1 MNWADWTI
9 VAIVGVSALLSLWR
23 GFIKEAM
30 SLAIWVAAFI
40 VSMMFGESLAFMLTD
55 TISTPSLRRVVA
67 MALLFVGTLL
77 VGGLLNFLIG
87 QLVRISG
94 LSGTDRLLGMVFGIA
109 RGVIVVVAILMF
121 LPPMLHVDQD
131 PWWQSSTLIPHFQV
145 LEGWSKQMGSDVVG
159 WLRSFIS

>member
-23 GFIKEAM
+23 GFIKEAL
-30 SLAIWVAAFI
+30 SLVIWVAAFI
-40 VSMMFGESLAFMLTD
+40 VSTMFSDSLAFMLSDIIT
-55 TISTPSLRRVVA
+55 TPSLRRIVA
-67 MALLFVGTLL
+67 MALLFAGTLM

-87 QLVRISG
+87 QLVKMSG

-109 RGVIVVVAILMF
+109 RGVIVVVVILMF
-121 LPPMLHVDQD
+121 LPPILHVDQD
-131 PWWQSSTLIPHFQV
+131 PWWQSSSLIPHFQV
-145 LEGWSKQMGSDVVG
+145 LEGWSKQTGAEVVG

>member
-23 GFIKEAM
+23 GFIKEAL

-40 VSMMFGESLAFMLTD
+40 VSMMFGESLAYMLSD
-55 TISTPSLRRVVA
+55 TISTPSLRRIVA

-87 QLVRISG
+87 QLVKMSG
-94 LSGTDRLLGMVFGIA
+94 LSGTDRLLGMIFGIA
-109 RGVIVVVAILMF
+109 RGVIVVVMILMF
-121 LPPMLHVDQD
+121 LPPMLHVDKD
-131 PWWQSSTLIPHFQV
+131 SWWQSSTLIPHFQV
-145 LEGWSKQMGSDVVG
+145 IEGWSKQTGAEVVG
-159 WLRSFIS
+159 WLKGFIS

>member
-40 VSMMFGESLAFMLTD
+40 VSMLFSESLAYVLTD
-55 TISTPSLRRVVA
+55 AIATPSLRRMIA
-67 MALLFVGTLL
+67 MVLLFVGTLM

-87 QLVRISG
+87 QLVKMSG
-94 LSGTDRLLGMVFGIA
+94 LTGTDRLLGMVFGIA

-121 LPPMLHVDQD
+121 LPPLLHVDRD
-131 PWWQSSTLIPHFQV
+131 PWWQSSVLIPHFQV
-145 LEGWSKQMGSDVVG
+145 LEGWSKQTGSDVVG
-159 WLRSFIS
+159 WIRSFIS